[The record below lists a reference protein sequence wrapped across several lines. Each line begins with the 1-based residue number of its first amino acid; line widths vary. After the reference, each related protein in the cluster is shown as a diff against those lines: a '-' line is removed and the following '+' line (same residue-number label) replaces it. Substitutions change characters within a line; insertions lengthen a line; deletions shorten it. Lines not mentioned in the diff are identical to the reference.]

1 MLQDAFIDLPELIQV
16 QNPCTEDE
24 IEKKSL
30 YMWQSWVEIEHYSVA
45 SFNRITVQGDVK
57 ERSNEDEEAKKRS
70 KENIHR
76 KSKRKRSISMVE
88 RSDEISKESKNSPQC
103 PTKFMKKKRQSFK
116 KIFKGNC
123 SRQNTYP

>member
-16 QNPCTEDE
+16 QTPCTEDE
-24 IEKKSL
+24 IEKKKL

-70 KENIHR
+70 KENVHR
-76 KSKRKRSISMVE
+76 KVQKKEKHKYGRK
-88 RSDEISKESKNSPQC
+88 K
-103 PTKFMKKKRQSFK
+103 
-116 KIFKGNC
+116 
-123 SRQNTYP
+123 